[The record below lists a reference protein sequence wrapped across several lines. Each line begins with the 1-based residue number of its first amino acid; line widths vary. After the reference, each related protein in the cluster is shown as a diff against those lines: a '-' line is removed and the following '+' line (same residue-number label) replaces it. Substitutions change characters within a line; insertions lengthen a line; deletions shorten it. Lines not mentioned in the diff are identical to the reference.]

1 MANNYGQII
10 VVGEYEGDLKAI
22 VDRLNSLRWSF
33 GSSDG
38 EKHEWTVEEEITDRP
53 DGTYEREIIA
63 LSGDVTCPS
72 LRPMGRFFVL
82 KNGQRCFADDADESF
97 IEQWDNDHGA
107 REWDECTLGEL
118 SDLISPHLTDGRIEF
133 VAVHASR
140 TDVSHE
146 RLVFSPYGYAEW
158 HNCDSSSRF
167 GLDRWT
173 RGETEDYCSVNGVRR
188 MHSARDR
195 SA

>member
-10 VVGEYEGDLKAI
+10 VVGEYDGDLRAI

-33 GSSDG
+33 GCSDG
-38 EKHEWTVEEEITDRP
+38 EQHEWFVGVEYACKP
-53 DGTYEREIIA
+53 DGNYEREIIK

-107 REWDECTLGEL
+107 HEWDECTLSEL
-118 SDLISPHLTDGRIEF
+118 SGLISPHLTKGAIEF
-133 VAVHASR
+133 VAARASR

-146 RLVFSPYGYAEW
+146 RLVINANGYAEW
-158 HNCDSSSRF
+158 HNCDSSNRF

-173 RGETEDYCSVNGVRR
+173 RRETEHHPLGY
-188 MHSARDR
+188 
-195 SA
+195 